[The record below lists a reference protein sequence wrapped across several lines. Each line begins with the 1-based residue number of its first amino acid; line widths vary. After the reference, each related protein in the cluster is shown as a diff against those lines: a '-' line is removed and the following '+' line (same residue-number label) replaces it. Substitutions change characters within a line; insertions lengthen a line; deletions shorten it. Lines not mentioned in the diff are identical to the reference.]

1 MQKDKSKQEKKCKK
15 LKLKKKN
22 DQNFIIDT
30 CMFSLFTI

>member
-15 LKLKKKN
+15 LKLKKK